1 MSMLHPIRVGDYSVE
16 RDVDPLDA
24 KAPPIVRLVFDRCE
38 LSGWP
43 PAFTLRG
50 DEREITVRQLR
61 VLAELAPGDVQLD
74 GVGSFVAVARRTSG
88 SDGHVA
94 LERCDESFLFER
106 LTIPLADAERIAA
119 AIEACRSSA

>member
-1 MSMLHPIRVGDYSVE
+1 MSMLDPIRVGDYSVE

-50 DEREITVRQLR
+50 DECEAAVRALR
-61 VLAELAPGDVQLD
+61 LVAELQPGDVQLD
-74 GVGSFVAVARRTSG
+74 GVGSFVAVARRISG

-94 LERCDESFLFER
+94 FERCDEGFLFER
-106 LTIPLADAERIAA
+106 FTIPLADAARIAA
-119 AIEACRSSA
+119 AIESQRSSE